1 MDAAIQL
8 NEKGF
13 EGDKFLKEEF
23 QRLIDKHKTN
33 IIIETG
39 TYLGNTTKQLAEMV
53 ATVFTVEEN
62 EDYFFKS
69 NAKFVTARNVL
80 NYKGS
85 SVDILPGILAGPITS
100 GESNQNVLFF
110 LDAHWGEN
118 NPLLQELEIIA
129 NHKIKPIIVIHDF
142 KVPDHPELGYDSYDG
157 QDYEWSWIEKSV
169 EAIYGPG
176 GYTYHYNTQAE
187 GAKRGVIF
195 IEPK

>member
-1 MDAAIQL
+1 MDATIEL

-13 EGDKFLKEEF
+13 EGDIHLKEEF
-23 QRLIDKHKTN
+23 QRLIDKHKIN
-33 IIIETG
+33 VLIETG
-39 TYLGNTTKQLAEMV
+39 TYLGNTTKQFAEMV
-53 ATVFTVEEN
+53 AIVFTIEQNEEYYWAAN
-62 EDYFFKS
+62 EKLAYIG
-69 NAKFVTARNVL
+69 NVTNL
-80 NYKGS
+80 IGS
-85 SVDILPGILAGPITS
+85 SVQVLPMILSNPMVAGEPK
-100 GESNQNVLFF
+100 QNVLLF

-129 NHKIKPIIVIHDF
+129 NHKIKPVIVIHDF

-157 QDYEWSWIEKSV
+157 QDYEWSWIEKAV
-169 EAIYGPG
+169 ESIYGPD